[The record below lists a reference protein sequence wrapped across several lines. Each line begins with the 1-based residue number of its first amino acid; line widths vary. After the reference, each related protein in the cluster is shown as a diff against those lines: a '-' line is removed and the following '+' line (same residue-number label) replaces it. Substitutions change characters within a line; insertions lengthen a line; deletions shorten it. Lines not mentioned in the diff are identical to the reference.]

1 MKELKLEAFIG
12 TLQAGYTDFHYLRP
26 VWQRTTE
33 KDALIGVSM
42 TGIASNKL
50 DDLDVTEANVVK
62 EENKRVADLIG
73 VNSSCKMYNGKTC
86 RYNIINIRD
95 IKWYSRMA

>member
-1 MKELKLEAFIG
+1 MNVSNVESQEDLNNRVKAGAFIG

-50 DDLDVTEANVVK
+50 DDLDVTEAANVVK
-62 EENKRVADLIG
+62 
-73 VNSSCKMYNGKTC
+73 
-86 RYNIINIRD
+86 
-95 IKWYSRMA
+95 